1 MIHIDFYADYY
12 AKLDLMLEKKFLQ
25 EANSA

>member
-12 AKLDLMLEKKFLQ
+12 AKLGLMLEKKFLQ